1 MRLLSSSNTKIINKD
16 SNRVINIQ
24 NAANSINNYILKP
37 GEEFS
42 FNKVVGKR
50 TIERGYKLANSI
62 SNGKIVKTVGGGI
75 CQVSTTLNMAVKK
88 LDLDVKEVHIH
99 SRPIDYAKREDEA
112 AVSWGEKDYRF
123 VNNTKDSIKI
133 ESRVENQKV
142 IVSLYA
148 I

>member
-16 SNRVINIQ
+16 ENRVTNIE
-24 NAANSINNYILKP
+24 NASKSINNYILKP

-133 ESRVENQKV
+133 ESRIENQKV

-148 I
+148 V

>member
-16 SNRVINIQ
+16 ENRVTNIE
-24 NAANSINNYILKP
+24 NASKSINNYILKP

-133 ESRVENQKV
+133 ESRIENQKV
-142 IVSLYA
+142 IVSLYTV
-148 I
+148 